1 MRQTRLYFM
10 LAFHNNSAAPNL
22 ALAEAFAILKRKG
35 FRIEIGIA
43 ESLLLR
49 PEELSVKHDL
59 YILKSH
65 TDLWL
70 SLAGILHFQNAR
82 LLNPYLACVATQ
94 NKIMTARR
102 LRSAGVPIPR
112 SWVTGDLKLL
122 LSLAAERQLI
132 MKPYD
137 GRRGNGIHIVTEPR
151 ELASVPPPERPVLV
165 QEYLAGGDE
174 LKVYVIG
181 DEVFAMR
188 QPPATNGCARP
199 RAVCPVSPKVRRI
212 ALRCGQVSGLGL
224 YGLDMVEGPDGPVVV
239 DLNYFPSY
247 RGVPKA
253 ASLIADFI
261 EEYTK
266 EHWPTLALN
275 RIDGAAVA

>member
-1 MRQTRLYFM
+1 MPRARLYFM
-10 LAFHNNSAAPNL
+10 LAFRNNSRSPNQVL
-22 ALAEAFAILKRKG
+22 VGVFDILRGRG
-35 FRIEIGIA
+35 FQIEIGIA
-43 ESLLLR
+43 EQMLLQ

-70 SLAGILHFQNAR
+70 SLAGVLHFQSAR

-94 NKIMTARR
+94 NKIMTAWR
-102 LRSAGVPIPR
+102 LRFAGVPIPR

-137 GRRGNGIHIVTEPR
+137 GRRGNGIRIVNEPR
-151 ELASVPPPERPVLV
+151 ELASMPAPRRPVLV
-165 QEYLAGGDE
+165 QEYIAGGDE

-188 QPPATNGCARP
+188 RPPSTNACPGP
-199 RAVCPVSPKVRRI
+199 RAACAVSPKVRRI
-212 ALRCGQVSGLGL
+212 ALRCGQVFGLGL
-224 YGLDMVEGPDGPVVV
+224 
-239 DLNYFPSY
+239 
-247 RGVPKA
+247 
-253 ASLIADFI
+253 
-261 EEYTK
+261 
-266 EHWPTLALN
+266 
-275 RIDGAAVA
+275 

>member
-1 MRQTRLYFM
+1 MQQTRLYFM
-10 LAFHNNSAAPNL
+10 LAFRNNSAAPNPVI
-22 ALAEAFAILKRKG
+22 AEVLMILKRKG
-35 FRIEIGIA
+35 VRIEIGFG
-43 ESLLLR
+43 ESLLLQ
-49 PEELSVKHDL
+49 PEALSVQHDL

-70 SLAGILHFQNAR
+70 SLAGVLHSQGAQI
-82 LLNPYLACVATQ
+82 LNPYLACRAAQ
-94 NKIMTARR
+94 NKIVIASM

-137 GRRGNGIHIVTEPR
+137 GRRGNGIRVVNEPR
-151 ELASVPPPERPVLV
+151 ELASIPPPQRPVLV
-165 QEYLAGGDE
+165 QEYVAGGDE

-188 QPPATNGCARP
+188 QPSSTNGCPRP
-199 RAVCPVSPKVRRI
+199 RAACPVSLKVRRI
-212 ALRCGQVSGLGL
+212 ALKCGQVSGLGL

-247 RGVPKA
+247 RDVPKA
-253 ASLIADFI
+253 ATLIADYI
-261 EEYTK
+261 EDYAK
-266 EHWPTLALN
+266 EHCPRLAVN
-275 RIDGAAVA
+275 QFAKGVA